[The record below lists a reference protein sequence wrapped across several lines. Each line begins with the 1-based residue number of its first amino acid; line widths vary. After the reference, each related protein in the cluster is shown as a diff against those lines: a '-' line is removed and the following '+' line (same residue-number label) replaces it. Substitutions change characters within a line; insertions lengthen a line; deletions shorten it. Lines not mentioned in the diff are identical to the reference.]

1 MASESTQDS
10 LIFQE
15 KKIDRTYIRVDDF
28 FVAFSPHWARME
40 TGAAE
45 VASQSADKEGT
56 KKGILE
62 SGII

>member
-1 MASESTQDS
+1 M
-10 LIFQE
+10 
-15 KKIDRTYIRVDDF
+15 
-28 FVAFSPHWARME
+28 AFSPHWARME